1 MAIILFLLLSIL
13 VSGTS
18 AVSIMPELKQNVLR
32 FGYGVNFRY
41 EGMLAH
47 SFDRFYVVTRIEIPK
62 VSDLNLT
69 VFQFDYN
76 CSYVKNIEK
85 DIKFKVPDMTRD
97 MFNVYCRN
105 IIPYMYLY
113 KHQVEYYEKTVYNI
127 LEKDIGMILP
137 KFGNTENDIQSKQP
151 KRQIISALISGF
163 IGLAFEGISSYLQH
177 KQQKALQ
184 QAMHTMNKRINIEQ
198 NRVFHLEDS
207 MIMYGVYNVD
217 TLDKLIQMV
226 HKMNNRSVWYE
237 KLYVGYVNKWFEMY
251 LASQGANYYAIHLLL
266 YLRTIQEKYI
276 KMYERF
282 VNQLKEYSHAIKY
295 YLKDIYLYLF
305 YRLQN

>member
-1 MAIILFLLLSIL
+1 MAIILFLLSIL
-13 VSGTS
+13 VCNTS

-76 CSYVKNIEK
+76 CSHVAHIEK
-85 DIKFKVPDMTRD
+85 DTKFKIPSMIKD

-137 KFGNTENDIQSKQP
+137 KFSSTESNDVQSKCP
-151 KRQIISALISGF
+151 K
-163 IGLAFEGISSYLQH
+163 
-177 KQQKALQ
+177 
-184 QAMHTMNKRINIEQ
+184 
-198 NRVFHLEDS
+198 
-207 MIMYGVYNVD
+207 
-217 TLDKLIQMV
+217 
-226 HKMNNRSVWYE
+226 
-237 KLYVGYVNKWFEMY
+237 
-251 LASQGANYYAIHLLL
+251 
-266 YLRTIQEKYI
+266 
-276 KMYERF
+276 
-282 VNQLKEYSHAIKY
+282 
-295 YLKDIYLYLF
+295 
-305 YRLQN
+305 